1 MGDGDEWQDD
11 VGEEESEVGEYMMT
25 ESNDGHWLSGGT
37 KGTLEGGGDMKSC
50 QRTPWKFI
58 SSFTA
63 AEGVHERLHAT
74 EEVVQ
79 GLTLGGIWEAEVDE
93 LHLGDRHGGLRGRG
107 AQEWEGI
114 RPFWREPF
122 ITRQVIWEM

>member
-1 MGDGDEWQDD
+1 MSRRLSSPALGDGDDWQDD
-11 VGEEESEVGEYMMT
+11 EEEESDGGEYMMT
-25 ESNDGHWLSGGT
+25 ESNDGHWWSGGT
-37 KGTLEGGGDMKSC
+37 KGTLKAGGDMKSC

-63 AEGVHERLHAT
+63 AWSVYERLHAT
-74 EEVVQ
+74 EEVLQ

-93 LHLGDRHGGLRGRG
+93 LHLGGRHGGLRGRC

-114 RPFWREPF
+114 RPFGREPL
-122 ITRQVIWEM
+122 